1 MKHKALRGLRVVL
14 GLIVVFAGASGGGG
28 QRDGFS
34 LVVQQIALIGPRQW
48 LGLMAGSV
56 VSSAPVIA
64 PLTDVIAPLTVR
76 VAHSLPR
83 SIGPAE
89 IGDFGVIYAG

>member
-14 GLIVVFAGASGGGG
+14 GLIVVFAGAAGGGG

-48 LGLMAGSV
+48 LGLMAGSI

-64 PLTDVIAPLTVR
+64 PLTVR
-76 VAHSLPR
+76 VVHSLPR
-83 SIGPAE
+83 SIGPAR